1 MRWAVLY
8 ARSRSL
14 PASFAALVVTVAVI
28 WFLARD
34 SWSGRAVS
42 LALTAA
48 VAVLATG
55 LSGQDADL
63 DRTAAIRW
71 IPRRGLHL
79 LLIGALGAGAV
90 LLPRLWEPEQVP
102 LEIITRNAT
111 GLLGLAGIAA
121 VLFGG
126 AFGWTLPL
134 FVFVVSFVVWA
145 TTSGTDT
152 AHLVITWIFQPT
164 GVAAATWT
172 AVALGVAGFGAYA
185 VFGNPRLRQ
194 PEQQQVQRP
203 EPHAGRIAVGD
214 RPVHHPLQDERDHQP

>member
-1 MRWAVLY
+1 MLY

-185 VFGNPRLRQ
+185 VFGNRR
-194 PEQQQVQRP
+194 
-203 EPHAGRIAVGD
+203 
-214 RPVHHPLQDERDHQP
+214 